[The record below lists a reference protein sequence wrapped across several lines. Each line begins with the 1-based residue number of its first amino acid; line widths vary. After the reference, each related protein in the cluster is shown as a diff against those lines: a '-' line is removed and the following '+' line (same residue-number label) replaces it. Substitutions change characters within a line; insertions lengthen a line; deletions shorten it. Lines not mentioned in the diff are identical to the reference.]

1 MTPPDGCRTPRSRLT
16 GLELIGLTIAPGLW
30 GGSLEPGAIAWSLH
44 GGGRQLGRV
53 ITLLISSHISA
64 EACLVGLV
72 VLSLAGFGIL
82 AWRDRQARL
91 RPSAAAAASR
101 AELSRTALQL
111 DGQATSILELVRTY
125 QEAGER
131 YSVTL
136 AQAGKN
142 LPTLATPD
150 EIGIIVKFLLAENA
164 KMQHEA
170 SSLRKSLEQSK
181 SQIDKLRTHLAEAQ
195 EISMVDP
202 LTSLSN
208 RRRFD
213 DRLAR
218 ELADAREQ
226 GTALSLVLADID
238 NFKKVNDLFGHT
250 IGDEILKMFA
260 RVLEDNVCAR
270 DTVARY
276 GGEEF
281 AVILPETEA
290 ERARQITERMRSQ
303 LEGMQLAL
311 NGSGQELGRITA
323 SFGIAE
329 LSQADDADTLV
340 QRADE
345 TLYQA
350 KCAGR
355 NRVAVDDAAA

>member
-1 MTPPDGCRTPRSRLT
+1 MAGASV
-16 GLELIGLTIAPGLW
+16 ELLIPGL
-30 GGSLEPGAIAWSLH
+30 
-44 GGGRQLGRV
+44 
-53 ITLLISSHISA
+53 ISA

-72 VLSLAGFGIL
+72 VLSLIGFGIL
-82 AWRDRQARL
+82 AWWDRQARS
-91 RPSAAAAASR
+91 RPSIANAASR
-101 AELSRTALQL
+101 AKLATTALQL
-111 DGQATSILELVRTY
+111 DSQATAVLELVRTY
-125 QEAGER
+125 LDAGER

-142 LPTLATPD
+142 LPTSASPD

-170 SSLRKSLEQSK
+170 GELKKSLEKSK
-181 SQIDKLRTHLAEAQ
+181 SQIDDLRSHLAEAQ
-195 EISMVDP
+195 EVSMRDP

-213 DRLAR
+213 DNLAR
-218 ELADAREQ
+218 ELADARQQ
-226 GTALSLVLADID
+226 GTTLSLVLADID

-260 RVLEDNVCAR
+260 RVLQDNVCAR
-270 DTVARY
+270 DTVSRY

-281 AVILPETEA
+281 AVILPETEV
-290 ERARQITERMRSQ
+290 ENARRITERMHTQ
-303 LEGMQLAL
+303 LEGMQLAV
-311 NGSGQELGRITA
+311 NDSGQEIGRITA

-329 LSQADDADTLV
+329 LSLGDNADTLV
-340 QRADE
+340 QRADAK
-345 TLYQA
+345 LYQA

-355 NRVAVDDAAA
+355 NRVADDQAAA

>member
-1 MTPPDGCRTPRSRLT
+1 MPRESSSRL
-16 GLELIGLTIAPGLW
+16 P
-30 GGSLEPGAIAWSLH
+30 
-44 GGGRQLGRV
+44 
-53 ITLLISSHISA
+53 
-64 EACLVGLV
+64 
-72 VLSLAGFGIL
+72 
-82 AWRDRQARL
+82 L
-91 RPSAAAAASR
+91 RS
-101 AELSRTALQL
+101 
-111 DGQATSILELVRTY
+111 
-125 QEAGER
+125 
-131 YSVTL
+131 
-136 AQAGKN
+136 
-142 LPTLATPD
+142 
-150 EIGIIVKFLLAENA
+150 VKFLLAENA
-164 KMQHEA
+164 KMQNEA
-170 SSLRKSLEQSK
+170 SSLKKSLEQSK
-181 SQIDKLRTHLAEAQ
+181 SQIDKLRAHLAEAQ
-195 EISMVDP
+195 EISMRDP

-260 RVLEDNVCAR
+260 RVLQDNVCAR

-281 AVILPETEA
+281 AVILPETEV

-311 NGSGQELGRITA
+311 NGSGQVIGRITA

-329 LSQADDADTLV
+329 LGQGDDADTLV

-355 NRVAVDDAAA
+355 NRVAVDQAAA

>member
-1 MTPPDGCRTPRSRLT
+1 MAGASVAL
-16 GLELIGLTIAPGLW
+16 LIPGL
-30 GGSLEPGAIAWSLH
+30 
-44 GGGRQLGRV
+44 
-53 ITLLISSHISA
+53 ISA

-72 VLSLAGFGIL
+72 VLSLIGFGIL
-82 AWRDRQARL
+82 AWWDQRARS
-91 RPSAAAAASR
+91 RPAIAAAASR
-101 AELSRTALQL
+101 AKLATTALQL
-111 DGQATSILELVRTY
+111 DSQAAAVLELVRTY
-125 QEAGER
+125 LDAGER

-142 LPTLATPD
+142 LPTSASPD

-170 SSLRKSLEQSK
+170 GELKKSLEKSK
-181 SQIDKLRTHLAEAQ
+181 SQIDNLRSHLAEAQ
-195 EISMVDP
+195 EISMRDP

-213 DRLAR
+213 DSLAR
-218 ELADAREQ
+218 ELADARQQ
-226 GTALSLVLADID
+226 GTTLSLVLADID

-260 RVLEDNVCAR
+260 RVLQDNVCAR
-270 DTVARY
+270 DTVSRY

-281 AVILPETEA
+281 AVILPETEV
-290 ERARQITERMRSQ
+290 ENARRITERMRTQ
-303 LEGMQLAL
+303 LEGMQLAV
-311 NGSGQELGRITA
+311 NDSGQEIGRITA

-329 LSQADDADTLV
+329 LSLGDNADTLV
-340 QRADE
+340 QRADAK
-345 TLYQA
+345 LYQA

-355 NRVAVDDAAA
+355 NRVADDQAAA

>member
-1 MTPPDGCRTPRSRLT
+1 MAGASIAL
-16 GLELIGLTIAPGLW
+16 LIPGL
-30 GGSLEPGAIAWSLH
+30 
-44 GGGRQLGRV
+44 
-53 ITLLISSHISA
+53 ISA

-72 VLSLAGFGIL
+72 VLSLIGFGIL
-82 AWRDRQARL
+82 AWWDREGRS
-91 RPSAAAAASR
+91 RPAVAAAASR
-101 AELSRTALQL
+101 AKLATTALQL
-111 DGQATSILELVRTY
+111 DSQATAVLELVRTY
-125 QEAGER
+125 LDAGER

-142 LPTLATPD
+142 LPTSASPD

-170 SSLRKSLEQSK
+170 GELKKSLEKSK
-181 SQIDKLRTHLAEAQ
+181 SQIDNLRSHLAEAQ
-195 EISMVDP
+195 EISMRDP

-213 DRLAR
+213 DSLAR
-218 ELADAREQ
+218 ELADARQQ
-226 GTALSLVLADID
+226 GTTLSLVLADID

-260 RVLEDNVCAR
+260 RVLQDKVCAR
-270 DTVARY
+270 DTVSRY

-281 AVILPETEA
+281 AVILPETEV
-290 ERARQITERMRSQ
+290 ENARRITERMRTQ
-303 LEGMQLAL
+303 LEGMQLAV
-311 NGSGQELGRITA
+311 NDSGQEIGRITA

-329 LSQADDADTLV
+329 LSLGDNADTLV
-340 QRADE
+340 QRADAK
-345 TLYQA
+345 LYQA

-355 NRVAVDDAAA
+355 NRVADDQAAA

>member
-1 MTPPDGCRTPRSRLT
+1 MGAST
-16 GLELIGLTIAPGLW
+16 ELLIPGL
-30 GGSLEPGAIAWSLH
+30 
-44 GGGRQLGRV
+44 
-53 ITLLISSHISA
+53 ISA

-72 VLSLAGFGIL
+72 IFSLAGFSIL
-82 AWRDRQARL
+82 LWWDRQRKP
-91 RPSAAAAASR
+91 RPTVAPLASR
-101 AELSRTALQL
+101 VELSATALQL
-111 DGQATSILELVRTY
+111 DSQAAAVLELVRSY
-125 QEAGER
+125 LDAGER
-131 YSVTL
+131 YSVSL
-136 AQAGKN
+136 AQAGNN
-142 LPTLATPD
+142 LPTLASPD

-164 KMQHEA
+164 TMQHEA
-170 SSLRKSLEQSK
+170 SSLKKSLEQSK
-181 SQIDKLRTHLAEAQ
+181 SQIDKLRSHLAEAQ
-195 EISMVDP
+195 EVSMRDP

-213 DRLAR
+213 DSLAR

-238 NFKKVNDLFGHT
+238 NFKTVNDLIGHT

-260 RVLEDNVCAR
+260 RVLQDNVCAR

-281 AVILPETEA
+281 AVILPETQV
-290 ERARQITERMRSQ
+290 ERARQITERMRCQ

-311 NGSGQELGRITA
+311 NASGQEIGKITA

-329 LSQADDADTLV
+329 LSLGDDADTLV
-340 QRADE
+340 QRADVK
-345 TLYQA
+345 LYQA

-355 NRVAVDDAAA
+355 NRVAVDEAAA

>member
-1 MTPPDGCRTPRSRLT
+1 VGASN
-16 GLELIGLTIAPGLW
+16 ELLIPGL
-30 GGSLEPGAIAWSLH
+30 
-44 GGGRQLGRV
+44 
-53 ITLLISSHISA
+53 ISA

-72 VLSLAGFGIL
+72 VLSLVGFSIL
-82 AWRDRQARL
+82 AWWDRRAKSQPAD
-91 RPSAAAAASR
+91 AAAASR
-101 AELSRTALQL
+101 VELATTALQL
-111 DGQATSILELVRTY
+111 DSQAAAVLELVRTY
-125 QEAGER
+125 LDAGER

-142 LPTLATPD
+142 LPTSASPD

-170 SSLRKSLEQSK
+170 GELKKSLEQSK
-181 SQIDKLRTHLAEAQ
+181 SQIDNLRSHLAEAQ
-195 EISMVDP
+195 EISMRDP

-213 DRLAR
+213 DSLTR

-226 GTALSLVLADID
+226 GTSLSLVLADID

-260 RVLEDNVCAR
+260 RVLRDNVCAR

-281 AVILPETEA
+281 AVILPETEV
-290 ERARQITERMRSQ
+290 ENARRITERMRSQ

-311 NGSGQELGRITA
+311 NASGQEIGKITA

-329 LSQADDADTLV
+329 LSLGDDADTLV
-340 QRADE
+340 QRADVK
-345 TLYQA
+345 LYQA

-355 NRVAVDDAAA
+355 NRVAVDEDAA